1 MTEKF
6 RNILAAVLVL
16 SGVILTPITSF
27 ATSEGFEELDA
38 WQLEDELEDAKR
50 ALKQDRE
57 DNRALW
63 LAARVQ
69 NARGNHL
76 EALSIMKHVEG
87 LPDYHQ
93 ALIEGPAHYT
103 KDSYLLESEHFKIRF
118 RDKDEIVAYYAQ
130 EVLERTYQRIGTQL
144 DFFPAEE
151 NEKIAVEIY
160 PDARGLSRATGL
172 TVRQIETSGTIAVC
186 KYHRLMIISPLA
198 AANGYSWADTL
209 AHEFIHLVISK
220 KSRNSVPIWL
230 HEGIAKFYES
240 GWRGKPGLALSSSS
254 EKLLEDAVKD
264 GGLITFEQMHPSMAK
279 LPSQE
284 SAALAFAEV
293 FTMIEF
299 LNRRYGKERLPR
311 LLSHLG
317 KSNSLEA
324 SLKSIYGAA
333 LPTLERQWKTYL
345 KTRNYRQNRHAEVKK
360 ISLVEQ
366 ESQQAEDRPIEEIN
380 DPEIQ
385 KFARLGELLET
396 RGHIL
401 AAKREYQRAWER
413 SGSNYSTL
421 NYRYARLLLDDED
434 PTVAESVLKDA
445 LTRHPEDGDSR
456 LLAGRL
462 ALKREAY
469 RDAEKHYRFV
479 LHQNPFN
486 PEVHQAFAQIASINQ
501 DDDSL
506 KRSKHFF
513 NLSSKPR
520 PRRADNL
527 PTDEIGTTGIH
538 LFSHDWAR
546 IEIVGIGRF
555 ETPRMAIPLAPG
567 VYQIQRVGLPDTM
580 QRVTVRPG
588 KIQWVEIPER

>member
-1 MTEKF
+1 MTRKL
-6 RNILAAVLVL
+6 RTTSVALIITIGLLLSSTGLAA
-16 SGVILTPITSF
+16 
-27 ATSEGFEELDA
+27 SEGLKELDA
-38 WQLEDELEDAKR
+38 WQLENALAIAQQ
-50 ALKQDRE
+50 ALKRDPE

-76 EALSIMKHVEG
+76 EALSIINHVEG

-93 ALIEGPAHYT
+93 SLIQGPAHYT

-130 EVLERTYQRIGTQL
+130 EVLEQTYQRIGAQL
-144 DFFPAEE
+144 DFFPAEGS
-151 NEKIAVEIY
+151 EKIAVEIY

-198 AANGYSWADTL
+198 TANGYSWADTL

-220 KSRNSVPIWL
+220 KSRNNVPIWL

-240 GWRGKPGLALSSSS
+240 GWRGEPGLALSPSS
-254 EKLLEDAVKD
+254 EKLLEEAVKD

-299 LNRRYGKERLPR
+299 LNLRYGKDRLPR
-311 LLSHLG
+311 LLAHLSR
-317 KSNSLEA
+317 SNSLEA
-324 SLKSIYGAA
+324 SLKSIYGAS
-333 LPTLERQWKTYL
+333 LPKLEKQWKAYL
-345 KTRNYRQNRHAEVKK
+345 KTRDYRPTRHTEVKK
-360 ISLVEQ
+360 ISLVDQ
-366 ESQQAEDRPIEEIN
+366 ETQQAEDRPIEEIN

-401 AAKREYQRAWER
+401 AAKREYQRAWEQ
-413 SGSNYSTL
+413 SGSSYATL

-434 PTVAESVLKDA
+434 PSVAQRVLKAA
-445 LTRHPEDGDSR
+445 LRRHPEDGDSR

-462 ALKREAY
+462 SLKREAY

-486 PEVHQAFAQIASINQ
+486 PEVHQAFAQIASVNQ

-513 NLSSKPR
+513 NLASRPR
-520 PRRADNL
+520 PQRLDKL
-527 PTDEIGTTGIH
+527 PTDELGTTGIH

-546 IEIVGIGRF
+546 IEIVGVGSF
-555 ETPRMAIPLAPG
+555 ETPRMAIPLTPG
-567 VYQIQRVGLPDTM
+567 VYQIQRTGLPETM
-580 QRVTVRPG
+580 QRVAVKAG
-588 KIQWVEIPER
+588 EIQWVQIPER